1 MLYKTNEINCNAA
14 CRNIYR
20 VAKEDLAVLAAYN
33 VTTKIIDDFK
43 TKIHDFS
50 NIFSITM
57 HYVNIKKCLQPR

>member
-1 MLYKTNEINCNAA
+1 MLYKTNKINCIDA

-43 TKIHDFS
+43 TTIHDFS
-50 NIFSITM
+50 NIFSIPM